1 MYKMELEQFTFL
13 FDCHPCWFD
22 IILKEELWKLTI
34 QRLTTNKQKKN
45 PGRSD
50 GSPASVA
57 CGSPKD

>member
-34 QRLTTNKQKKN
+34 QRLTTNKQKKIQE
-45 PGRSD
+45 D
-50 GSPASVA
+50 QTALQLL
-57 CGSPKD
+57 